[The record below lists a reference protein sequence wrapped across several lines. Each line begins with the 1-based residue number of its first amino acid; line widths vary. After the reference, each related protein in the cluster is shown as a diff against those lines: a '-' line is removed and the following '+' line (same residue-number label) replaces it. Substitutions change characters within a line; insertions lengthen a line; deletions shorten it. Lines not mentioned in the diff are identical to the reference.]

1 MRWYW
6 LCCLAPALPPSSWR
20 NSWGYEIEPITL
32 ALAAISGIKSGIAL
46 YKDAKA
52 TGSDLYKITK
62 EISGFIGQFFEAH
75 EEVKKEVK
83 RNEINPPKEKS
94 LKAQA
99 LENVFNQIELERQ
112 AVELREFLIYHTDPA
127 LGAVWSRY
135 EAEFARLAKKHD
147 EEIKQEA
154 IAERKKKWKR
164 QQMINKLQNDDLI
177 FGAALLVILEI
188 WALMYVI
195 HLNRDT

>member
-1 MRWYW
+1 
-6 LCCLAPALPPSSWR
+6 
-20 NSWGYEIEPITL
+20 
-32 ALAAISGIKSGIAL
+32 L

-75 EEVKKEVK
+75 EEVKKDVK
-83 RNEINPPKEKS
+83 RDELNPPKEKS

-135 EAEFARLAKKHD
+135 EAEFKRLAKKHD
-147 EEIKQEA
+147 EEIKQEV
-154 IAERKKKWKR
+154 IAERKRKWQR
-164 QQMINKLQNDDLI
+164 QQRIDRLQNDALI
-177 FGAALLVILEI
+177 FGAVLVVVLEI
-188 WALMYVI
+188 WALMYLI
-195 HLNRDT
+195 HQNRGP

>member
-1 MRWYW
+1 M
-6 LCCLAPALPPSSWR
+6 
-20 NSWGYEIEPITL
+20 
-32 ALAAISGIKSGIAL
+32 

-52 TGSDLYKITK
+52 TGSDLYKVTK

-83 RNEINPPKEKS
+83 RQELNPPKEKS

-112 AVELREFLIYHTDPA
+112 AVEMKEFLIYHTDPA

-135 EAEFARLAKKHD
+135 EAEFARLAKKHE
-147 EEIKQEA
+147 EEIKQEV
-154 IAERKKKWKR
+154 IAERKRKWQRQKR
-164 QQMINKLQNDDLI
+164 LNKLADEALI
-177 FGAALLVILEI
+177 FGATLIVILEI
-188 WALMYVI
+188 WALMYLI
-195 HLNRDT
+195 HRSREI

>member
-1 MRWYW
+1 M
-6 LCCLAPALPPSSWR
+6 AL
-20 NSWGYEIEPITL
+20 T
-32 ALAAISGIKSGIAL
+32 AIAGIKQGIAI

-52 TGSDLYKITK
+52 TGSDLYKVTK

-83 RNEINPPKEKS
+83 RQELNPPKEKS

-135 EAEFARLAKKHD
+135 EAEFAKLAKKHD

-154 IAERKKKWKR
+154 IAERKRKWQRQKR
-164 QQMINKLQNDDLI
+164 LDKLADEALI
-177 FGAALLVILEI
+177 FGATLIVILEI
-188 WALMYVI
+188 WALMYLI
-195 HLNRDT
+195 HRSREI

>member
-1 MRWYW
+1 
-6 LCCLAPALPPSSWR
+6 
-20 NSWGYEIEPITL
+20 
-32 ALAAISGIKSGIAL
+32 L

-52 TGSDLYKITK
+52 TGSDLYKVTK

-83 RNEINPPKEKS
+83 RNELNPPKEKS

-112 AVELREFLIYHTDPA
+112 AVEMREYLIYHTDPA

-135 EAEFARLAKKHD
+135 EKEYARLAKKHD

-154 IAERKKKWKR
+154 LAERNKKWQRQKR
-164 QQMINKLQNDDLI
+164 LDKLVDEALI
-177 FGAALLVILEI
+177 FGAVLLVILEI
-188 WALMYVI
+188 WSLMYIV
-195 HLNRDT
+195 RQSQDM

>member
-1 MRWYW
+1 M
-6 LCCLAPALPPSSWR
+6 
-20 NSWGYEIEPITL
+20 EPITL
-32 ALAAISGIKSGIAL
+32 ALAAIAGIKQGIAL

-52 TGSDLYKITK
+52 TGSDLYKVTK

-83 RNEINPPKEKS
+83 RQELNPPKEKS

-112 AVELREFLIYHTDPA
+112 AVEMKEFLIYHTDPA

-135 EAEFARLAKKHD
+135 EAEFARLAKKHE
-147 EEIKQEA
+147 EEIKQEV
-154 IAERKKKWKR
+154 IAERNRKWQRQKR
-164 QQMINKLQNDDLI
+164 LNKLADEALI
-177 FGAALLVILEI
+177 LGAVLVVVLEM
-188 WALMYVI
+188 WALMYAI
-195 HLNRDT
+195 HRSRDM

>member
-1 MRWYW
+1 M
-6 LCCLAPALPPSSWR
+6 
-20 NSWGYEIEPITL
+20 EPITL
-32 ALAAISGIKSGIAL
+32 ALTAIAGIKQGIAL

-52 TGSDLYKITK
+52 AGTDLYKVTK

-83 RNEINPPKEKS
+83 RDELNPPKEKS

-112 AVELREFLIYHTDPA
+112 AVELREFLVYHTDPA

-135 EAEFARLAKKHD
+135 EAEFKKLAKKRD
-147 EEIKQEA
+147 EDIKQET
-154 IAERKKKWKR
+154 IAERKKKWQR
-164 QQMINKLQNDDLI
+164 QQMINRLQNDALI
-177 FGAALLVILEI
+177 LGAALLVILEI
-188 WALMYVI
+188 WALMYLI
-195 HLNRDT
+195 HMNRDT

>member
-1 MRWYW
+1 M
-6 LCCLAPALPPSSWR
+6 AL
-20 NSWGYEIEPITL
+20 T
-32 ALAAISGIKSGIAL
+32 AIAGIKQGIAI

-52 TGSDLYKITK
+52 TGSDLYKVTK

-83 RNEINPPKEKS
+83 RQELNPPKEKS

-135 EAEFARLAKKHD
+135 EAEFAKLAKKHE
-147 EEIKQEA
+147 EEIKQEV
-154 IAERKKKWKR
+154 IAERKRKWQRQKR
-164 QQMINKLQNDDLI
+164 LDKLADEALI
-177 FGAALLVILEI
+177 FGATLIVILEI
-188 WALMYVI
+188 WALMYLI
-195 HLNRDT
+195 HRSREI

>member
-1 MRWYW
+1 M
-6 LCCLAPALPPSSWR
+6 
-20 NSWGYEIEPITL
+20 EPITL
-32 ALAAISGIKSGIAL
+32 ALTAIAGIKQGIAL

-62 EISGFIGQFFEAH
+62 EISGFIGQLFEAH

-83 RNEINPPKEKS
+83 RDELNPPKEKS

-135 EAEFARLAKKHD
+135 EAEFKRLAKKHE
-147 EEIKQEA
+147 EEIKQEV
-154 IAERKKKWKR
+154 IAERNKKWQRRK
-164 QQMINKLQNDDLI
+164 MIDKLWNDGLI
-177 FGAALLVILEI
+177 FGAALLVVIEI
-188 WALMYVI
+188 WAMLYVV
-195 HLNRDT
+195 HLNRDP

>member
-1 MRWYW
+1 M
-6 LCCLAPALPPSSWR
+6 
-20 NSWGYEIEPITL
+20 
-32 ALAAISGIKSGIAL
+32 
-46 YKDAKA
+46 YKEAKA
-52 TGSDLYKITK
+52 TGSDLYNVTK

-83 RNEINPPKEKS
+83 RQELNPPKEKS

-112 AVELREFLIYHTDPA
+112 AVEMREYLIYHTDPA

-135 EAEFARLAKKHD
+135 EKEYARLAKKHD
-147 EEIKQEA
+147 EEIKQEV
-154 IAERKKKWKR
+154 IAERNKKWQRQKR
-164 QQMINKLQNDDLI
+164 LNKLTDEALI
-177 FGAALLVILEI
+177 FGAVLIVVLEI

-195 HLNRDT
+195 YQNRAA

>member
-1 MRWYW
+1 
-6 LCCLAPALPPSSWR
+6 
-20 NSWGYEIEPITL
+20 
-32 ALAAISGIKSGIAL
+32 L
-46 YKDAKA
+46 YKEAKA
-52 TGSDLYKITK
+52 TGSDLYNVTK

-83 RNEINPPKEKS
+83 RQELNPPKEKS

-112 AVELREFLIYHTDPA
+112 AVEMREYLIYHTDPA

-135 EAEFARLAKKHD
+135 EKEYARLAKKHD
-147 EEIKQEA
+147 EEIKQEV
-154 IAERKKKWKR
+154 IAERNKKWQRQKR
-164 QQMINKLQNDDLI
+164 LNKLTDEALI
-177 FGAALLVILEI
+177 FGAVLIVVLEV

-195 HLNRDT
+195 YQNRAA

>member
-1 MRWYW
+1 M
-6 LCCLAPALPPSSWR
+6 AL
-20 NSWGYEIEPITL
+20 T
-32 ALAAISGIKSGIAL
+32 AIAGIKQGIAI

-52 TGSDLYKITK
+52 TGSDLYKVTK

-83 RNEINPPKEKS
+83 RQELNPPKEKS

-127 LGAVWSRY
+127 LGAVWSRFEEEY
-135 EAEFARLAKKHD
+135 KKLN
-147 EEIKQEA
+147 EENEKQIELDRQME
-154 IAERKKKWKR
+154 IQRKWLRRK
-164 QQMINKLQNDDLI
+164 N
-177 FGAALLVILEI
+177 
-188 WALMYVI
+188 
-195 HLNRDT
+195 LNS

>member
-1 MRWYW
+1 
-6 LCCLAPALPPSSWR
+6 
-20 NSWGYEIEPITL
+20 L
-32 ALAAISGIKSGIAL
+32 ALTAIAGIKQGIAL

-62 EISGFIGQFFEAH
+62 EISGFIGQLFEAH

-83 RNEINPPKEKS
+83 RQELNPPKEKS

-112 AVELREFLIYHTDPA
+112 SIELREFLIYHTDPA

-135 EAEFARLAKKHD
+135 EKEFSRLAKKHE
-147 EEIKQEA
+147 EEIQQEL
-154 IAERKKKWKR
+154 IAERKRKWKR
-164 QQMINKLQNDDLI
+164 QQMIERLQNDALI
-177 FGAALLVILEI
+177 FGAVLLVILEI
-188 WALMYVI
+188 WGLMYVI
-195 HLNRDT
+195 YANRDM

>member
-1 MRWYW
+1 M
-6 LCCLAPALPPSSWR
+6 
-20 NSWGYEIEPITL
+20 
-32 ALAAISGIKSGIAL
+32 

-135 EAEFARLAKKHD
+135 EAEFKRLAKKHE
-147 EEIKQEA
+147 EEIRQEVV
-154 IAERKKKWKR
+154 AEKKRKWQR
-164 QQMINKLQNDDLI
+164 QQKIDKLQNNALI
-177 FGAALLVILEI
+177 LGAVFLVILEI
-188 WALMYVI
+188 WGLMFVI
-195 HLNRDT
+195 HLNRGP

>member
-1 MRWYW
+1 M
-6 LCCLAPALPPSSWR
+6 AL
-20 NSWGYEIEPITL
+20 T
-32 ALAAISGIKSGIAL
+32 AIAGIKQGIAI

-52 TGSDLYKITK
+52 TGSDLYKVTK
-62 EISGFIGQFFEAH
+62 EISGFIGQFFEAQ

-83 RNEINPPKEKS
+83 RQELNPPKEKS

-112 AVELREFLIYHTDPA
+112 AVEMREFLIYHTDPA

-135 EAEFARLAKKHD
+135 EAEFAKLSKKHD

-154 IAERKKKWKR
+154 IAERKRKWQRQKR
-164 QQMINKLQNDDLI
+164 LDKLADEALI
-177 FGAALLVILEI
+177 FGAALIVILEI
-188 WALMYVI
+188 WALMYLI
-195 HLNRDT
+195 HRSREI

>member
-1 MRWYW
+1 
-6 LCCLAPALPPSSWR
+6 
-20 NSWGYEIEPITL
+20 L
-32 ALAAISGIKSGIAL
+32 ALTAIAGIKQGIAI

-52 TGSDLYKITK
+52 TGSDLYKVTK

-83 RNEINPPKEKS
+83 RQELNPPKEKS

-112 AVELREFLIYHTDPA
+112 SIELREFLIYHTDPA

-135 EAEFARLAKKHD
+135 EAEYAKLAKKHE
-147 EEIKQEA
+147 EEIKQEV
-154 IAERKKKWKR
+154 IAERKRKWQRQKR
-164 QQMINKLQNDDLI
+164 LDKLADEALI
-177 FGAALLVILEI
+177 FGAALIVILEI
-188 WALMYVI
+188 WALMYLI
-195 HLNRDT
+195 HRSREI

>member
-1 MRWYW
+1 V
-6 LCCLAPALPPSSWR
+6 
-20 NSWGYEIEPITL
+20 EPITL
-32 ALAAISGIKSGIAL
+32 ALAAIAGIKQGIAL

-52 TGSDLYKITK
+52 TGSDLYKVTK

-83 RNEINPPKEKS
+83 RQEINPPKEKS
-94 LKAQA
+94 LRAQA

-135 EAEFARLAKKHD
+135 EKEFAKLAKQHD
-147 EEIKQEA
+147 EDIKKEA
-154 IAERKKKWKR
+154 IEERKKKWQR
-164 QQMINKLQNDDLI
+164 QQRIDKLIDEALI
-177 FGAALLVILEI
+177 LGVVLIVVLEL
-188 WALMYVI
+188 WVLMYVI
-195 HLNRDT
+195 HRNRDI

>member
-1 MRWYW
+1 M
-6 LCCLAPALPPSSWR
+6 
-20 NSWGYEIEPITL
+20 
-32 ALAAISGIKSGIAL
+32 

-135 EAEFARLAKKHD
+135 EAEFKRLAKKHE
-147 EEIKQEA
+147 EEIRQEV
-154 IAERKKKWKR
+154 IAEKKRKWQR
-164 QQMINKLQNDDLI
+164 QQKIDRLQNNALI
-177 FGAALLVILEI
+177 LGAVFLVILEI
-188 WALMYVI
+188 WGLMFVI
-195 HLNRDT
+195 HLNRGP

>member
-1 MRWYW
+1 M
-6 LCCLAPALPPSSWR
+6 
-20 NSWGYEIEPITL
+20 EPITL
-32 ALAAISGIKSGIAL
+32 ALAAISGIKQGIAL

-52 TGSDLYKITK
+52 TGSDLYKVTK

-83 RNEINPPKEKS
+83 RQELNPPKEKS

-112 AVELREFLIYHTDPA
+112 AVEMKEFLIYHTDPA

-135 EAEFARLAKKHD
+135 EAEFARLAKKHE
-147 EEIKQEA
+147 EEIKQEV
-154 IAERKKKWKR
+154 IAERNRKWQRQKR
-164 QQMINKLQNDDLI
+164 LDKLADEALI
-177 FGAALLVILEI
+177 FGAVLVIVLEM

-195 HLNRDT
+195 HRSRDM

>member
-1 MRWYW
+1 M
-6 LCCLAPALPPSSWR
+6 
-20 NSWGYEIEPITL
+20 
-32 ALAAISGIKSGIAL
+32 

-52 TGSDLYKITK
+52 TGSDLYKVTK

-83 RNEINPPKEKS
+83 RQELDPPKEKS

-112 AVELREFLIYHTDPA
+112 AVEMKEFLIYHTDPA

-135 EAEFARLAKKHD
+135 EAEFARLAKKHE
-147 EEIKQEA
+147 EEIKQEV
-154 IAERKKKWKR
+154 IAERKRKWQR
-164 QQMINKLQNDDLI
+164 RNRLNKLVDEALI
-177 FGAALLVILEI
+177 FAAALLVILEI
-188 WALMYVI
+188 WAMMYI
-195 HLNRDT
+195 IQQSRDM

>member
-1 MRWYW
+1 M
-6 LCCLAPALPPSSWR
+6 
-20 NSWGYEIEPITL
+20 EPITL
-32 ALAAISGIKSGIAL
+32 ALTAIAGIKQGIAL

-52 TGSDLYKITK
+52 TGSDLYKVTK

-75 EEVKKEVK
+75 EEVKKENK
-83 RNEINPPKEKS
+83 RNELNPPKEKS

-135 EAEFARLAKKHD
+135 EAEFKRLAKKHD

-154 IAERKKKWKR
+154 IENRKKKWQR
-164 QQMINKLQNDDLI
+164 QQMINKLQNDALI
-177 FGAALLVILEI
+177 FGAVLLVILEI
-188 WALMYVI
+188 WGFMYVI
-195 HLNRDT
+195 HLNRDM

>member
-1 MRWYW
+1 
-6 LCCLAPALPPSSWR
+6 
-20 NSWGYEIEPITL
+20 L
-32 ALAAISGIKSGIAL
+32 ALTAIAGIKQGIAI

-52 TGSDLYKITK
+52 TGSDLYKVTK

-83 RNEINPPKEKS
+83 RQELNPPKEKS

-112 AVELREFLIYHTDPA
+112 SVELREFLIYHTDPA

-135 EAEFARLAKKHD
+135 EAEYAKLAKKHE
-147 EEIKQEA
+147 EEIKQEV
-154 IAERKKKWKR
+154 IAERKRKWQRQKR
-164 QQMINKLQNDDLI
+164 LDKLADEALI
-177 FGAALLVILEI
+177 FGATLIVILEI
-188 WALMYVI
+188 WALMYLI
-195 HLNRDT
+195 HRSREI

>member
-1 MRWYW
+1 M
-6 LCCLAPALPPSSWR
+6 
-20 NSWGYEIEPITL
+20 
-32 ALAAISGIKSGIAL
+32 

-52 TGSDLYKITK
+52 TGSDLYKVTK

-83 RNEINPPKEKS
+83 RNELNPPKEKS

-112 AVELREFLIYHTDPA
+112 AVEMREYLIYHTDPA

-135 EAEFARLAKKHD
+135 EKEYARLAKKHD

-154 IAERKKKWKR
+154 LAERNKKWQRQKR
-164 QQMINKLQNDDLI
+164 LDKLVDEALI
-177 FGAALLVILEI
+177 FGAVLLVILEI
-188 WALMYVI
+188 WSLMYIV
-195 HLNRDT
+195 RQSQDM